1 MIEGLFWIFISFF
14 AVIGLLEFFRMIQ
27 AFVCRHESKNNLL
40 LIPVGND
47 SDIEV
52 ECRIHSAISENSIAE
67 EQVLLLDM
75 GMGDKN
81 RDICNRLCE
90 LYGIQ
95 IATLDELTEKVKMIY
110 KKE

>member
-1 MIEGLFWIFISFF
+1 MTEGLFWIFISFF
-14 AVIGLLEFFRMIQ
+14 AVIGLLEFFRRIQ
-27 AFVCRHESKNNLL
+27 AFVCRRETKNNLL
-40 LIPVGND
+40 IIPVGDD
-47 SDIEV
+47 SDIGV
-52 ECRIHSAISENSIAE
+52 ECRIYTAVSENVTAE
-67 EQVLLLDM
+67 EQMLVLDL

-95 IATLDELTEKVKMIY
+95 TATLDELTEKVKMIY